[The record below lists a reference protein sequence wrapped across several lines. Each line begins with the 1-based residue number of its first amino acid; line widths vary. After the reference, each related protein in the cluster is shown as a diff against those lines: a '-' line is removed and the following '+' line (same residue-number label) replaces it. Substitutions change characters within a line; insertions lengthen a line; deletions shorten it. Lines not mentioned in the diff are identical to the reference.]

1 MKVRVIDIFRDQ
13 YTNQVYE
20 LNDVLEVDE
29 ERFKEIENYVE
40 EIIEKKETIKSQN
53 KRAKSSKK

>member
-1 MKVRVIDIFRDQ
+1 MKVRVIDIFRDK

-40 EIIEKKETIKSQN
+40 EIIENKETIKSQN

>member
-40 EIIEKKETIKSQN
+40 EIIENKETIKSQN